1 MSIETENYNSA
12 HVVVKG
18 RASALPASVADIG
31 GCNILLNQSG
41 LMATPAKIQMSCA
54 NVADD
59 SDGTGAQS
67 VRLYGL
73 GPNKLY
79 QEELLATNGQAYV
92 ESTKTWYRL
101 FLARVETFGTGKTNA
116 GLIYFI
122 KTGTGG
128 SLSSGA
134 PTTFDITSAL
144 AVMLAGASQA
154 TSCFYTTPNIAGG
167 LWRVKSLDLSAR
179 TQAGTALLQI
189 EDLKNAK
196 APRREFY
203 TEFPAGISV
212 QLDVGKYNIVVGP
225 DTDIRA
231 MALGASSGAGI
242 HCGMT
247 IDCLTAITFTVEV

>member
-1 MSIETENYNSA
+1 MSAETENYNSA

-18 RASALPASVADIG
+18 HAVILPAALADIG
-31 GCNILLNQSG
+31 GCNILLNQAG
-41 LMATPAKIQMSCA
+41 LMATPAKIQMTCA

-59 SDGTGAQS
+59 SDGTGAQAA
-67 VRLYGL
+67 RLYGL

-101 FLARVETFGTGKTNA
+101 FIAKVETFGTGKTNA

-128 SLSSGA
+128 VLSGNA
-134 PTTFDITSAL
+134 PSTWDITSAL
-144 AVMLAGASQA
+144 AVMLAGTSQA
-154 TSCFYTTPNIAGG
+154 TSCFYTTPDIAGG
-167 LWRVKSLDLSAR
+167 LWRVQTIDLSAR
-179 TQAGTALLQI
+179 TQAGTALIQI

-212 QLDVGKYNIVVGP
+212 QLDVSKYNIVVGP
-225 DTDIRA
+225 DVDIRA
-231 MALGASSGAGI
+231 MAIGASSGAVV

-247 IDCLTAITFTVEV
+247 IECLTAIEFTAEA